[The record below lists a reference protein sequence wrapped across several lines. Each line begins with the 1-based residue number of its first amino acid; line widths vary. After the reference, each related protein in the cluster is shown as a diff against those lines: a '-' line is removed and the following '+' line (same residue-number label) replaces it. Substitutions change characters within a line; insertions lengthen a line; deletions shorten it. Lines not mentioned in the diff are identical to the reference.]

1 MTMSSVWRND
11 AQATYK
17 ELANGADEYMTL
29 LYKDAPELATDANK
43 ALFDEYR
50 AGISRYSIADAAGSY
65 KLIVDGRHV
74 WVDFY
79 AGDSARRSKRFKL
92 R

>member
-1 MTMSSVWRND
+1 MPTSRIE
-11 AQATYK
+11 
-17 ELANGADEYMTL
+17 ELNQMHG
-29 LYKDAPELATDANK
+29 
-43 ALFDEYR
+43 
-50 AGISRYSIADAAGSY
+50 SYSIADAAGSY

-79 AGDSARRSKRFKL
+79 AGDSARRTKRFKL